1 MTFVIA
7 IAGKG
12 GTGKTTLAALALKY
26 LTREAGKPALAVD
39 ADPNAMLHDFL
50 GVEVSRTIGDIR
62 EEVIENKLK
71 LARTGVSKERLI
83 EYEIQDCLRECGKF
97 DLLTMGRPEGP
108 GCYCYVNS
116 LLRGH
121 LAKLGAAYPYVVMDN
136 EAGMEHLSRLTTNNV
151 DVLLI
156 VTEPTVVGVK
166 SVMNLKR
173 LADSLPVKIGRMA
186 IVVNRVGAGV
196 SKEVRGRL
204 EATGL
209 EIAGEIPEDA
219 EIAEFAATGRPLFEL
234 SAGNAAYK
242 SAKKIIADCI
252 NAKQGKQ

>member
-1 MTFVIA
+1 
-7 IAGKG
+7 
-12 GTGKTTLAALALKY
+12 
-26 LTREAGKPALAVD
+26 
-39 ADPNAMLHDFL
+39 
-50 GVEVSRTIGDIR
+50 
-62 EEVIENKLK
+62 
-71 LARTGVSKERLI
+71 VSKERLI

-121 LAKLGAAYPYVVMDN
+121 LAKLGAGYPVVVMDN

-156 VTEPTVVGVK
+156 VTEPTVVGVR
-166 SVMNLKR
+166 SAMNLKR
-173 LADSLPVKIGRMA
+173 LADSLPVKIGKMA
-186 IVVNRVGAGV
+186 IVVNRVGADV
-196 SKEVRGRL
+196 NAEVRVRL
-204 EATGL
+204 SETGL

-219 EIAEFAATGRPLFEL
+219 EIAEFAATGRPLLEL
-234 SAGNAAYK
+234 SAGSAAYK